1 MSSAAT
7 DRTQGQAGR
16 GAVDE
21 LALFHRTLAQL
32 CRSDVPLSKA
42 FRVLEADLERG
53 RLRDA
58 VRAMADE
65 VDAGTPIHEAY
76 ASHQVVFPPTYR
88 ALVEAGTASGDLPGT
103 LEEVAAH
110 AARQAETQ
118 DRIRRALAWPMLSAF
133 AILLV
138 AAGALAFAVP
148 KLWSFS
154 ETVGGSSPAGIA
166 YGALGALFLIFA
178 ILASVAWRRRPAE
191 GSWSFAV
198 PVLGPIRRD
207 GMRARVASTLA
218 LLLRRRLPLGP
229 ALELAA
235 ATAGEDLA
243 EARLRE
249 AAEHVQDG
257 DGLADVLERAD
268 VFDPSVVWFLKGA
281 EGAGEAEDALE
292 DAAEVYRRR
301 LDRRL
306 DRFTLLVRP
315 AAELVLGAVVF
326 CFAFSYLVPL
336 FQYTSRVIGG
346 PY

>member
-1 MSSAAT
+1 MSSVANDPT
-7 DRTQGQAGR
+7 RAGR

-42 FRVLEADLERG
+42 FRVLESDLERG

-65 VDAGTPIHEAY
+65 VESGTPIAEAY
-76 ASHQVVFPPTYR
+76 ASHQVIFPPTYR

-138 AAGALAFAVP
+138 AAAALAFAVP
-148 KLWSFS
+148 RLWHFA
-154 ETVGGSSPAGIA
+154 ETVGGSSPSLIS
-166 YGALGALFLIFA
+166 YGALGALFVILVV
-178 ILASVAWRRRPAE
+178 LASIAWRRRPVE
-191 GSWSFAV
+191 GSWSFAF

-218 LLLRRRLPLGP
+218 LLLRRRLPAGP
-229 ALELAA
+229 ALDLAA
-235 ATAGEDLA
+235 ATAGDDLT
-243 EARLRE
+243 EAKLRQ
-249 AAEHVQDG
+249 AAERAHEG
-257 DGLADVLERAD
+257 EGLADVLEDAN
-268 VFDPSVVWFLKGA
+268 VFDPSVVWLLRGA
-281 EGAGEAEDALE
+281 EGAGDAEDALE